1 MTAGAVWSGAAIS
14 CGAPLSSQG
23 TFTQL
28 AEMGNYKN
36 MKWCVDVIPFGTKLP
51 VGVGSPC
58 AGPAH
63 GAAEE
68 AATVARE
75 AGHGQGAAIAG
86 GEDAV
91 A

>member
-1 MTAGAVWSGAAIS
+1 M
-14 CGAPLSSQG
+14 
-23 TFTQL
+23 
-28 AEMGNYKN
+28 
-36 MKWCVDVIPFGTKLP
+36 IPFGTTLP

-68 AATVARE
+68 AAEVARE
-75 AGHGQGAAIAG
+75 AVLSQGAAFAG

>member
-1 MTAGAVWSGAAIS
+1 MVRW
-14 CGAPLSSQG
+14 
-23 TFTQL
+23 
-28 AEMGNYKN
+28 
-36 MKWCVDVIPFGTKLP
+36 WCIYVIPFGTKLP

-68 AATVARE
+68 AAEVARE
-75 AGHGQGAAIAG
+75 AGLSQGAAIVG

>member
-1 MTAGAVWSGAAIS
+1 MEQIYKHEMMRWWCAYVIS
-14 CGAPLSSQG
+14 
-23 TFTQL
+23 F
-28 AEMGNYKN
+28 
-36 MKWCVDVIPFGTKLP
+36 WTKLP
-51 VGVGSPC
+51 VGSPC

-68 AATVARE
+68 AAEVARE
-75 AGHGQGAAIAG
+75 AGHGQGAAIVG

>member
-1 MTAGAVWSGAAIS
+1 MVRW
-14 CGAPLSSQG
+14 
-23 TFTQL
+23 
-28 AEMGNYKN
+28 
-36 MKWCVDVIPFGTKLP
+36 WCICVIPFGTTLP

-68 AATVARE
+68 AADVARE
-75 AGHGQGAAIAG
+75 AGLIQGAAIVG
-86 GEDAV
+86 GEDDV

>member
-1 MTAGAVWSGAAIS
+1 
-14 CGAPLSSQG
+14 
-23 TFTQL
+23 
-28 AEMGNYKN
+28 

-68 AATVARE
+68 AAEVARE
-75 AGHGQGAAIAG
+75 AGHGQGAAIVG

>member
-1 MTAGAVWSGAAIS
+1 MVRW
-14 CGAPLSSQG
+14 
-23 TFTQL
+23 
-28 AEMGNYKN
+28 
-36 MKWCVDVIPFGTKLP
+36 WCIYVIPFGTTLP

-68 AATVARE
+68 VAEVAWE
-75 AGHGQGAAIAG
+75 AGHGQGAAIVG